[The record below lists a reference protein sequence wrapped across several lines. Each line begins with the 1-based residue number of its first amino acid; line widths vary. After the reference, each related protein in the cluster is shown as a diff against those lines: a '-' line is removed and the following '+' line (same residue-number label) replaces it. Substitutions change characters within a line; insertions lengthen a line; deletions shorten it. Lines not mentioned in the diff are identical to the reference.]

1 MRKFEASLSFP
12 GGRMR
17 VRNCVAKL
25 SRLKPG
31 GRRSEKAGLE
41 ERKDVCILVHATWLC
56 EHNACRH
63 ARLGSVQTGKY
74 LLIGQRL

>member
-1 MRKFEASLSFP
+1 MSEFEACLSFH

-31 GRRSEKAGLE
+31 GRRSEKAGLAG
-41 ERKDVCILVHATWLC
+41 RKDVRIVVQETWQC
-56 EHNACRH
+56 EHNTCRH
-63 ARLGSVQTGKY
+63 ARLVSVPIGKY